1 METERGPVKIW
12 HRPRGLAARI
22 GSLDSPAV
30 MKTRVSS
37 YALVVSDGR
46 ILLTQL
52 ADHCYRPGHWTLPG
66 GGMDHGELPEQT
78 LAREFFEETGL
89 TATNLELFHVHA
101 FSEDTRGPFMG
112 VQIVYR
118 AQASGTPC
126 VQEVGGS
133 TAAVAWVP
141 LSELGS
147 LSRVP
152 VLDVVLDKL
161 GLAVSG

>member
-1 METERGPVKIW
+1 
-12 HRPRGLAARI
+12 
-22 GSLDSPAV
+22 
-30 MKTRVSS
+30 MKTRVSA
-37 YALVVSDGR
+37 YGLVIEDDH

-78 LAREFFEETGL
+78 LAREFQEETGL
-89 TATNLELFHVHA
+89 QAHDLKLFHVHA
-101 FSEDTRGPFMG
+101 FSENERGPFMG

-118 AQASGTPC
+118 AQATGVPS

-141 LSELGS
+141 LAELG
-147 LSRVP
+147 LFPRVP
-152 VLDVVLDKL
+152 GLDVVLGKL
-161 GLAVSG
+161 GMAPEG

>member
-1 METERGPVKIW
+1 
-12 HRPRGLAARI
+12 
-22 GSLDSPAV
+22 
-30 MKTRVSS
+30 MKTRVSA
-37 YALVVSDGR
+37 YGLVIREGQ

-78 LAREFFEETGL
+78 LQREFFEETGL
-89 TATNLELFHVHA
+89 MATDLELFHVHS
-101 FSEDTRGPFMG
+101 FSENVRGPFLG

-118 AQASGTPC
+118 ARAEGTPS

-141 LSELGS
+141 LSDLAELP
-147 LSRVP
+147 RVP
-152 VLDVVLDKL
+152 GLDVVLDRL
-161 GLAVSG
+161 GIAVSS